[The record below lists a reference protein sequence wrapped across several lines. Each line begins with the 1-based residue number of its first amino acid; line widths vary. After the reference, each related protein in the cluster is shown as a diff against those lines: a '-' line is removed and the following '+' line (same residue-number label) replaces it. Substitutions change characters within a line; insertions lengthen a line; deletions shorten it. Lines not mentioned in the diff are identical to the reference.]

1 MAKVNNGLTEIEEQ
15 ELIITAKK
23 LAEVNK
29 LLNDIDSEIKTGNV
43 SFSEKSS
50 ATAFKNILTYLEKEQ
65 NMLNSTVIK
74 YQSKIAVTVAE
85 SRLKEDI
92 KGGLSF

>member
-29 LLNDIDSEIKTGNV
+29 LLNDIDSEIKKGNV
-43 SFSEKSS
+43 TFRE
-50 ATAFKNILTYLEKEQ
+50 
-65 NMLNSTVIK
+65 IK
-74 YQSKIAVTVAE
+74 
-85 SRLKEDI
+85 
-92 KGGLSF
+92 